1 MTKKSFYNSII
12 RGSLVPLENWVK
24 ALMLIFSHVI
34 YFPFFLL
41 LQSYKFLM
49 LIHNCRNKSY
59 NTYFLTNNFF
69 LIIIIRFTLCSV
81 SLSNFFTIQKI
92 YLEILLDWFKAVLY
106 TEHCEVWGMTFL
118 FYWSINLIHITIK
131 CIINIQ
137 MWTR

>member
-69 LIIIIRFTLCSV
+69 FNYNYTFYSLFSLFVKFFYDPKNISRDFT
-81 SLSNFFTIQKI
+81 
-92 YLEILLDWFKAVLY
+92 
-106 TEHCEVWGMTFL
+106 
-118 FYWSINLIHITIK
+118 
-131 CIINIQ
+131 
-137 MWTR
+137 